1 MSKIRNCPQ
10 CIYVTYR
17 IMDDILCLYLFIVH
31 EQKQKLSAIQKYDK
45 IKDEGCCDMT
55 SSRADRGEVER
66 IGVESWS

>member
-1 MSKIRNCPQ
+1 
-10 CIYVTYR
+10 
-17 IMDDILCLYLFIVH
+17 MDDILCLYLFIVH

-66 IGVESWS
+66 IGVESWSWF